1 MTTSTPYFRVTN
13 PGDADATGPRA
24 GVLITP
30 HGEIETPAF
39 MPVATQGSVKALA
52 PGDVESLGGQV
63 VICNAYHLALRPGVE
78 LIEAAGGLH
87 GFMGWNR
94 PIATDSGGFQMTSL
108 AHRLRVSDE
117 AVTFLSHIDGR
128 SFHLSPESAVT
139 LQERLGAD
147 MIMCLDQPLSY
158 GVEREQVERAMV
170 RTHLWAERSARAHNP
185 ASGLLYGIAQG
196 GTEADLRA
204 ESSRVIAALDGVQG
218 MAIGGLSLGEPKS
231 VMWEMVEVS
240 MPLLPSHKPRHLLG
254 VGSPEDI
261 VEGVARGIDTFDCAL
276 PTRVARNGA
285 LYTPQGR
292 VDILNARYTRELGPV
307 MAGCDCQT
315 CATHSAAY
323 VQHLF
328 KAKELLAY
336 RLASI
341 HNLRFIHRLLEDAR
355 AAIAAGSYEQFR
367 REFHEA
373 YRPSDAAAREEQ
385 RGLWMRSQA
394 ARGDAE
400 MPDEWEPDLG
410 LD

>member
-1 MTTSTPYFRVTN
+1 MMTPAPYFRVV
-13 PGDADATGPRA
+13 GRHDDASSGPRT

-30 HGEIETPAF
+30 HGEVQTPAF
-39 MPVATQGSVKALA
+39 LPVATQGSVKALA
-52 PGDVESLGGQV
+52 PADVAEVGGQV
-63 VICNAYHLALRPGVE
+63 LICNAYHLALRPGVD
-78 LIEAAGGLH
+78 LIEQAGGLH

-128 SFHLSPESAVT
+128 PFHLSPESAVT

-147 MIMCLDQPLSY
+147 MQMCLDQPLTF
-158 GVEREQVERAMV
+158 GAERGHVERAMA
-170 RTHLWAERSARAHNP
+170 RTHLWAERSARAHRP
-185 ASGLLYGIAQG
+185 DAGLLYGIVQG
-196 GTEADLRA
+196 GTEADLRV
-204 ESSRVIAALDGVQG
+204 ESSRFIAALTDVQG
-218 MAIGGLSLGEPKS
+218 IAIGGLSLGEPKD
-231 VMWEMVEVS
+231 VMWEMVDVS
-240 MPLLPSHKPRHLLG
+240 MPLLPADKPRHLLG
-254 VGSPEDI
+254 VGAPEDI

-292 VDILNARYTRELGPV
+292 VDILNARFTRDLGPV
-307 MAGCDCQT
+307 MEGCDCAA
-315 CATHSAAY
+315 CSVHSAAY
-323 VQHLF
+323 LQHLF

-355 AAIAAGSYEQFR
+355 AAIEAGTYEDFRRGFHGSYV
-367 REFHEA
+367 
-373 YRPSDAAAREEQ
+373 PSDAAARDEQ
-385 RGLWMRSQA
+385 RGLWLQSQQERA
-394 ARGDAE
+394 KSGT
-400 MPDEWEPDLG
+400 PDEWAADLG

>member
-1 MTTSTPYFRVTN
+1 MTTSTPYFRVTS
-13 PGDADATGPRA
+13 PSDANATGPRT
-24 GVLITP
+24 GVLVTP

-39 MPVATQGSVKALA
+39 LPVATQGSVKALT

-108 AHRLRVSDE
+108 AHRLQVSDE

-128 SFHLSPESAVT
+128 SFHLSPESAVM

-158 GVEREQVERAMV
+158 GVERERVERAMA

-185 ASGLLYGIAQG
+185 PSGLLYGIIQG
-196 GTEADLRA
+196 GVEADLRA

-218 MAIGGLSLGEPKS
+218 IAIGGLSLGEPKD
-231 VMWEMVEVS
+231 VMWEMVDVS
-240 MPLLPSHKPRHLLG
+240 MPLLPSRKPRHLLG

-261 VEGVARGIDTFDCAL
+261 VEGIARGIDTFDCAL

-285 LYTPQGR
+285 LYTQQGR
-292 VDILNARYTRELGPV
+292 VDILNARFTRELGPV
-307 MAGCDCQT
+307 MDGCDCET
-315 CATHSAAY
+315 CETYSAAY

-341 HNLRFIHRLLEDAR
+341 HNLRFIHRLMEDAR
-355 AAIAAGSYEQFR
+355 AAIATGSYEQFR
-367 REFHEA
+367 RDFHA
-373 YRPSDAAAREEQ
+373 MPIDQATRRHGRNSAVFGCAHRPRESAAICRTSGSRTWA
-385 RGLWMRSQA
+385 
-394 ARGDAE
+394 
-400 MPDEWEPDLG
+400 
-410 LD
+410 

>member
-1 MTTSTPYFRVTN
+1 MTTSAPYFRVTT
-13 PGDADATGPRA
+13 PSDAEAAGPRT

-30 HGEIETPAF
+30 HGEIQTPAF
-39 MPVATQGSVKALA
+39 LPVATQGSVKALSSSE
-52 PGDVESLGGQV
+52 VEALGGQV

-78 LIEAAGGLH
+78 LIEQSGGLH

-94 PIATDSGGFQMTSL
+94 PIATDSGGFQIASL
-108 AHRLRVSDE
+108 AHRLRISDE
-117 AVTFLSHIDGR
+117 AATFLSHIDGKPV
-128 SFHLSPESAVT
+128 HLSPESAVA

-147 MIMCLDQPLSY
+147 MIMCLDQPLTY
-158 GVEREQVERAMV
+158 GVERGKVERAMA
-170 RTHLWAERSARAHNP
+170 RTHLWAERSMRAHRSE
-185 ASGLLYGIAQG
+185 AGLLYCITQG

-204 ESSRVIAALDGVQG
+204 ESARFIASLDGAQG
-218 MAIGGLSLGEPKS
+218 IAIGGLSLGEPKE
-231 VMWEMVEVS
+231 VMWEMVDVS
-240 MPLLPSHKPRHLLG
+240 MPLLPPHKPRHLLG

-307 MAGCDCQT
+307 TEGCDCAT
-315 CATHSAAY
+315 CQTHSVAY
-323 VQHLF
+323 LQHLF

-355 AAIAAGSYEQFR
+355 AAIVAGSYEQFR
-367 REFHEA
+367 RDFHEA
-373 YRPSDAAAREEQ
+373 YTPSDAAARDEQ
-385 RGLWMRSQA
+385 RGLWLRSQQ
-394 ARGDAE
+394 ARERDDV
-400 MPDEWEPDLG
+400 PDEWAPDLG